1 MNAASI
7 KGPRGAAARR
17 LALFCLLAGPALT
30 RAAGPAGPHD
40 NVQTRGECAAA
51 ASGALGE
58 HALVFEDP
66 PQADPPRPTELAS
79 EYYWRARLV
88 GGNGQAT
95 PVWLHCEIVPGATA
109 TYAEV
114 LLRD

>member
-1 MNAASI
+1 LNAI
-7 KGPRGAAARR
+7 RNPGAGGALARR
-17 LALFCLLAGPALT
+17 LVALLLLSGPALAP
-30 RAAGPAGPHD
+30 AAGPAGPHD
-40 NVQTRGECAAA
+40 NVQTRAECASA
-51 ASGALGE
+51 ASSALGE

-88 GGNGQAT
+88 GGNGPAM

-109 TYAEV
+109 THAEV
-114 LLRD
+114 LLRN

>member
-1 MNAASI
+1 MKAQSPI
-7 KGPRGAAARR
+7 GTRGATARR
-17 LALFCLLAGPALT
+17 VGLLCLLAAPACAW
-30 RAAGPAGPHD
+30 AAGPAGPHD
-40 NVQTRGECAAA
+40 NVQTRAECAAA
-51 ASGALGE
+51 ASSALGE

-66 PQADPPRPTELAS
+66 PQADPPRPTDLAS

-88 GGNGQAT
+88 GGSGPAT
-95 PVWLHCEIVPGATA
+95 PVWLHCEIIPGATA

>member
-1 MNAASI
+1 MNAQS
-7 KGPRGAAARR
+7 GTGTGGATARR
-17 LALFCLLAGPALT
+17 LAFFCLLAGTTLA

-40 NVQTRGECAAA
+40 NVQTRAECASA
-51 ASGALGE
+51 ASNALGE

-88 GGNGQAT
+88 SGTGPAM

-114 LLRD
+114 LLRN

>member
-1 MNAASI
+1 LNAVSST
-7 KGPRGAAARR
+7 GTGGAVLRR
-17 LALFCLLAGPALT
+17 LALLCLLAGPAAI
-30 RAAGPAGPHD
+30 AAGPAGPHD

-66 PQADPPRPTELAS
+66 PQADPPRPTDLAS

-88 GGNGQAT
+88 SGNGQSV

-114 LLRD
+114 LSRD

>member
-1 MNAASI
+1 MNAVSST
-7 KGPRGAAARR
+7 GTRGATARR
-17 LALFCLLAGPALT
+17 LALLYLLAGPALVQ
-30 RAAGPAGPHD
+30 AADSHD
-40 NVQTRGECAAA
+40 NVQTRAECASA

-66 PQADPPRPTELAS
+66 PQANPPRPTELAS

-88 GGNGQAT
+88 GANGPAT
-95 PVWLHCEIVPGATA
+95 PVWLHCEIIPGATA

-114 LLRD
+114 LLRN